1 MVCRIVAV
9 ERDESTDE
17 STDEVFGKRLEDYV
31 AKRNPGPGLA
41 NFTRPSWGLLINPIG
56 PDACEAW
63 YSRPSWLVIP
73 RPTWVDP
80 EEE

>member
-17 STDEVFGKRLEDYV
+17 TDESTDEVFGKRFKDLL
-31 AKRNPGPGLA
+31 RIRTG
-41 NFTRPSWGLLINPIG
+41 PSWGLLINPIG

>member
-17 STDEVFGKRLEDYV
+17 TDESTDEVFGKRFKDLLRIRKDLLRV
-31 AKRNPGPGLA
+31 RTGPSYPVLDGG
-41 NFTRPSWGLLINPIG
+41 FG
-56 PDACEAW
+56 

>member
-17 STDEVFGKRLEDYV
+17 TDESTDEVFGKRFKDLL
-31 AKRNPGPGLA
+31 RIRTGPSYPVLD
-41 NFTRPSWGLLINPIG
+41 G
-56 PDACEAW
+56 PFG
-63 YSRPSWLVIP
+63 YSRPSWLLIG

>member
-17 STDEVFGKRLEDYV
+17 TDESTDEVFGKRFKDLLRIRKDLLRV
-31 AKRNPGPGLA
+31 RTGPSYPVLDGDGC
-41 NFTRPSWGLLINPIG
+41 FG
-56 PDACEAW
+56 
-63 YSRPSWLVIP
+63 YSRPSWPLIG